1 MEQEEN
7 WLDPLK
13 EAIKDGEEGP
23 FIVDPSAKKVIV
35 LGAGRRIGAG
45 LLAELRKN
53 DGFFLEMESGLGDS
67 TKRMIEALKSKT
79 DNLDCMA
86 ELGSP
91 VEGKRLRSDGRRELM
106 MNEAGTM
113 TWPAPKPRRGR
124 K

>member
-13 EAIKDGEEGP
+13 EAIQNGDEGP
-23 FIVDPSAKKVIV
+23 FLIDPKERKVVVVGGGRPIG
-35 LGAGRRIGAG
+35 GA
-45 LLAELRKN
+45 LLADIHFGRGIPHNLNEEYLRSFRN
-53 DGFFLEMESGLGDS
+53 AVDM
-67 TKRMIEALKSKT
+67 M
-79 DNLDCMA
+79 DCVA

-91 VEGKRLRSDGRRELM
+91 VEGKRLRGDGRRELM
-106 MNEAGTM
+106 MNDAGTM